1 MGKEFLLVIV
11 LCENFKF
18 LWEKLFHLLTLSLEF
33 LFIFVEILAS
43 LPVESM
49 VPMPI
54 PPVGF
59 QLVRDPST
67 GQFIFIPT
75 TTALGK
81 SFFSLFTTNLT
92 KLLIFTLNR
101 KASMK

>member
-1 MGKEFLLVIV
+1 MGKA
-11 LCENFKF
+11 
-18 LWEKLFHLLTLSLEF
+18 F
-33 LFIFVEILAS
+33 LFAYFVIGIFIYFFFVEILAS

-81 SFFSLFTTNLT
+81 SIFSFLEQ
-92 KLLIFTLNR
+92 I
-101 KASMK
+101 

>member
-1 MGKEFLLVIV
+1 MFKQYFLIQ
-11 LCENFKF
+11 
-18 LWEKLFHLLTLSLEF
+18 
-33 LFIFVEILAS
+33 AS

-67 GQFIFIPT
+67 GQFIFLPT
-75 TTALGK
+75 ATSLGK
-81 SFFSLFTTNLT
+81 
-92 KLLIFTLNR
+92 
-101 KASMK
+101 